1 MKKKTTQRNKKS
13 DSVNIQ
19 FDVNNLYRKTVLNSG
34 LTVISEQVPDSP
46 YFALGF
52 CVKSGSANDKKG
64 AEGTAHFMEHIAFR
78 RTKHYTGK
86 RLVNEFESIGAYV
99 NAYTTKE
106 MTCFYVL
113 ALNDKIGKCL
123 KLLNEVVLY
132 PKFNEKDIEKEKNI
146 ILEEITSYEDDPEE
160 LIFDLGEQIM
170 FEKSAYEHPI
180 VGYAGALRDIGQ
192 QELAEFH
199 SANYILNNMILSYS
213 GPANHFDLL
222 ELIDNSLNAVADRRE
237 ISDISLPKQIASRKV
252 VFNKNFQQSHILFI
266 ARTGGLSSS
275 ERYIYAVIS
284 NILGEGLSSRFN
296 QILREK
302 YGYVYSVYSTLALLR
317 DLGSISIYAAVDNS
331 NLKNV
336 ESLITDELN
345 KIYDKGFT
353 AKEIKSAKEQI
364 KSSTI
369 IGLDGVSAKMQSLAR
384 IEAVGG
390 SYETIKETI
399 SLIDNV
405 NADDINKVLRK
416 NLVPENWNEV
426 VLNGIK

>member
-1 MKKKTTQRNKKS
+1 
-13 DSVNIQ
+13 
-19 FDVNNLYRKTVLNSG
+19 
-34 LTVISEQVPDSP
+34 
-46 YFALGF
+46 
-52 CVKSGSANDKKG
+52 
-64 AEGTAHFMEHIAFR
+64 
-78 RTKHYTGK
+78 
-86 RLVNEFESIGAYV
+86 
-99 NAYTTKE
+99 
-106 MTCFYVL
+106 
-113 ALNDKIGKCL
+113 
-123 KLLNEVVLY
+123 
-132 PKFNEKDIEKEKNI
+132 
-146 ILEEITSYEDDPEE
+146 
-160 LIFDLGEQIM
+160 
-170 FEKSAYEHPI
+170 
-180 VGYAGALRDIGQ
+180 
-192 QELAEFH
+192 
-199 SANYILNNMILSYS
+199 
-213 GPANHFDLL
+213 L
-222 ELIDNSLNAVADRRE
+222 ELIGNSLNAVADRRE